1 MSKFTVITV
10 NIDFKDVL
18 FVKHCTLVS
27 VSAVAGDFNKC
38 FWLLKNA
45 QIKEAFV

>member
-1 MSKFTVITV
+1 MSKFTVTTV

-18 FVKHCTLVS
+18 FVKHYTLVS
-27 VSAVAGDFNKC
+27 IAAAAGDFNKC
-38 FWLLKNA
+38 FWFLKNA